1 MILRRLGLRRRRMVV
16 PVKKKNK
23 NKKMSN
29 LMVNS
34 VMASF
39 EYLKAIS
46 N

>member
-16 PVKKKNK
+16 QV
-23 NKKMSN
+23 KKMSK

-34 VMASF
+34 VTASF

>member
-16 PVKKKNK
+16 QVKKRK
-23 NKKMSN
+23 KKMSK

-39 EYLKAIS
+39 EYLRAIS

>member
-16 PVKKKNK
+16 QVKKKK
-23 NKKMSN
+23 KKMSK

-39 EYLKAIS
+39 EYLRAIS

>member
-16 PVKKKNK
+16 QVKKK
-23 NKKMSN
+23 KKMSK

-39 EYLKAIS
+39 EYLRAIS